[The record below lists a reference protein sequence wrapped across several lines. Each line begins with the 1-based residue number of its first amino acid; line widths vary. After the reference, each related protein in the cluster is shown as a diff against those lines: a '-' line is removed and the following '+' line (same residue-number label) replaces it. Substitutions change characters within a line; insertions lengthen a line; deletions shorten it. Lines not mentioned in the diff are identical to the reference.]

1 VGVSPYANHGQRVV
15 HGQRL
20 MQAAS
25 DILLGWSTF
34 DGRDFYVRQLRDM
47 KLSAEVETM
56 NPTIFTSYV
65 ELCAAT
71 LAQAHA
77 RTSDPAQLSGYLG
90 NKDIF
95 DRAIASFA
103 ESYAD
108 QTERDHAALV
118 AAIREGRVQAES
130 GV

>member
-1 VGVSPYANHGQRVV
+1 MPVVTSPVS
-15 HGQRL
+15 
-20 MQAAS
+20 S
-25 DILLGWSTF
+25 
-34 DGRDFYVRQLRDM
+34 
-47 KLSAEVETM
+47 LS
-56 NPTIFTSYV
+56 IFTSYV

-71 LAQAHA
+71 LARAHA
-77 RTSDPAQLSGYLG
+77 RTSDPAQISGYMG
-90 NKDIF
+90 SKDLF

-118 AAIREGRVQAES
+118 AAMQKGRIQAQT